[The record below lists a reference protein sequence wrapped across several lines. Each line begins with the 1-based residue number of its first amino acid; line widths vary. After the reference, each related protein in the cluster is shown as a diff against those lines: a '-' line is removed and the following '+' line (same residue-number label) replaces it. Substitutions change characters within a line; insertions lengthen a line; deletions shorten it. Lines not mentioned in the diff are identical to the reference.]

1 MRVEVLPGDGS
12 KWRKELMTEEY
23 VSVKFSLKEHV
34 RLRKGDHVSIDGVGD
49 FELVKT
55 SRPKWN
61 TSKGCWDYEQKFHAE
76 WEKWKNRKFFFNR
89 QSGNLEKTWSLTQYI
104 TYFLDLFIGNLKAAG
119 LGDNWR
125 WQVDDRELLSTIKNI
140 TFDGVSLF
148 DGITSIAKTW
158 GCEWWVDGRTVH
170 LGKCEFG
177 KAVRFEIGGYIT
189 DMSASES
196 DGEYCNR
203 LYAFGSTRNIPK
215 NYRGEQSQTA
225 IEGVVQKRLMLPA
238 GTNYVDA
245 WPNMDKDDV
254 VEGIVIFDDIYPRRV
269 GTLYGVTTKEYTDT
283 IEEEDGTTTENKW
296 KAYRYKD
303 AGLTFK
309 TDYMIDGEELR
320 IVFQS
325 GLLAG
330 CDFGVIFNPDAKKD
344 ESDPLAQVFEIVRN
358 EDYGIQLPNDTLKPQ
373 DGDKYV
379 LYGFDTRFVGE
390 TYLPAAENE
399 LLDKAIDQVMK
410 MVKDDNTYT
419 CPTDPVAC
427 AGYYIDPQKGQMFNA
442 DRIVDLDVGQSV
454 LLVNET
460 YFGTENRESRVRA
473 FEKDLNNIYKC
484 SYECGQSPRYSFFSK
499 KEQQVSTITYNG
511 KTYVSIAGNG
521 SAGGEM
527 GGGSSNIY
535 VLKRYDTV
543 TPTDSNV
550 FSAARALAEFVS
562 KQRDDI
568 VGGHLTLNKGFTAKD
583 IGRLLGGALFGQFI
597 EGLKGGRIDA
607 EGNSELN
614 ELIVRTN
621 TLLNALRVKGV
632 SEFDGNLF
640 SRDFVSGFVSGRGWG
655 ITQATVKNALG
666 VDETKYTGEFD
677 NLIVRGAM
685 RIFTLVVSQL
695 LGENDNRIFTAM
707 LEVDHYDPTTGRVYL
722 KTQDGKLY
730 NPFRKGDYIMVQQ
743 YNGMPDSSNDYYIT
757 KHYELIITAAGVG
770 DLSDKED
777 RLDWV
782 EFKNFTTAIDGG
794 TALSLI
800 KEGDTFCRV
809 DNETDADRKGII
821 QIMTVGAATP
831 YIDIAYGLK
840 TNPEEALKGRI
851 GNLQGIYN
859 PLFGQL
865 EGFGE
870 LLINLYAVGDFR
882 LRRTGES
889 VDAKIEM
896 LKNVFAT
903 QYQKQTYEMTEDDNY
918 LTNATFTENMD
929 GWTPDADED
938 TALLAYDDGTPIV
951 LNGSVVS
958 SGLHRANVEEYD
970 GKQMLHIQATGI
982 TQANALIRKPG
993 THKEYDQPA
1002 AGSTATTDASKD
1014 VQDTLYLSIKLLP
1027 KTAGKLTVGFKYSG
1041 SVPQGKT
1048 NTLPYTS
1055 AKQIAKSMEW
1065 QLLQFEGTWH
1075 GLGDFYLHY
1084 TGEMYVSILSVTDKA
1099 LDEFKRTVTTQIIQT
1114 SDNIKLLGTNI
1125 SKNGA
1130 AITQLGID
1138 LDAADRAIRLYV
1150 DTQDED
1156 LERRL
1161 GIVISD
1167 TEKAVKLYAE
1177 EYAKGYTD
1185 GELQNY
1191 YTKSQIDVTVN
1202 GINQSVISI
1211 NNNITQITSDITSL
1225 QSQID
1230 AANSAIEAN
1239 EAATNNLQ
1247 TYVDGAFADGI
1258 VSEAEKIAIEK
1269 YLNTLET
1276 TKKDV
1281 DAAYNDIIGNAY
1293 LEQAS
1298 PAYTALVTAKS
1309 DVDSKYESLVTE
1321 INNTIADGKA
1331 TTSEI
1336 TAVNTA
1342 FSKFN
1347 AAIKTFSTRVE
1358 EANEAI
1364 QDAIMK
1370 KANDAI
1376 SKVWA
1381 DTQTQLSAVRGEISD
1396 ANAATTA
1403 LRNYVDGAFQD
1414 GVLTDAEKAALRTYI
1429 NTLDTEGKELEKAY
1443 TELYG
1448 NSYLTGTPKSNL
1460 KTAYDNM
1467 VTYRG
1472 TLINVINAKL
1482 QLTKVTSSDI
1492 AAVDTAFD
1500 NYQTAIGTFSTRVEE
1515 ANEAIQDA
1523 IMKKAN
1529 DAISKVW
1536 ADTQTQ
1542 LSAVRGEI
1550 SDANAATTAL
1560 RNYVDGAFQDGV
1572 LTDAEKA
1579 ALRTYIN
1586 TLDTEGKELEKAY
1599 TELYGNSYLTGTPKS
1614 NLKTAYD
1621 NMVTYRGTLINV
1633 INAKLQ
1639 LTKVTS
1645 SDIAAVD
1652 TAFDNYQTA
1661 IGTFSTRVEEAN
1673 EAIRAAIKAALES
1686 EVSAAEERAKAK
1698 AKELADEAALGE
1710 YYNQSN
1716 NPWNSWAGG
1725 TEWRHIGAKWKATT
1739 DGVNY
1744 GNGSTVAG
1752 KLYRFY
1758 GGSTGNQNMWE
1769 EVNEAAVCISYISQ
1783 TKDHISAVV
1792 ANFDADG
1799 NVTAASGIAT
1809 TAEGNKL
1816 WASKSDFDTLSG
1828 TVSTHTTQITN
1839 NATAIGLR
1847 AYSSTVDALTGR
1859 VTNCES
1865 RLDINDTRISLSVE
1879 KDGVISAINQS
1890 AETVQISA
1898 SKIKLEGYTTI
1909 NSSFAVDVDG
1919 TTRIGGF
1926 KVSGNGLTNTPFD
1939 NDAYIIFRNDS
1950 HNIFAGFGGNIL
1962 PATSGARGLARFEN
1976 KDSDDWWGLG
1986 TNYSVLISAQGGAE
2000 NVALHIDGG
2009 NIQGIA
2015 LKTQIIGLDTISQ
2028 TTEPTSSTKYV
2039 TLTRYV
2045 NAVYASTQWFWNN
2058 TSKSPAVKN
2067 TKTRDIYITLPTM
2080 NHYDDGHMIMIKRG
2094 SNDGSTLRI
2103 AAGGSYHREYNT
2115 STYKWE
2121 DKYYSS
2127 YLVTENDIEETATT
2141 KLDKEGYAA
2150 VYIYFRDLTVTM
2162 NNTTY
2167 KGAWMEFRNPRYW

>member
-34 RLRKGDHVSIDGVGD
+34 RLRKGDHVSVEGVGD

-89 QSGNLEKTWSLTQYI
+89 QNGNLEKTWSLTQYI

-379 LYGFDTRFVGE
+379 LYGFDTRFVGD

-527 GGGSSNIY
+527 GGGGSNIY

-730 NPFRKGDYIMVQQ
+730 NPFRRGDYIMVQQ

-1055 AKQIAKSMEW
+1055 AKQIAKSMDW
-1065 QLLQFEGTWH
+1065 QLLQLEGTWH

-1177 EYAKGYTD
+1177 EWAKAYTD

-1191 YTKSQIDVTVN
+1191 YTKSQIDVTVS
-1202 GINQSVISI
+1202 GINQSVVGI
-1211 NNNITQITSDITSL
+1211 NNTLTSIAGDINSL

-1230 AANSAIEAN
+1230 E
-1239 EAATNNLQ
+1239 TNGAVDNLQ
-1247 TYVDGAFADGI
+1247 GDVDNLGDYVDGAFADGI
-1258 VSEAEKIAIEK
+1258 ISKAEKVAIEK
-1269 YLNTLET
+1269 YLKSIASTKSDLDAVYTKLINNSNLSSSSTEYSNLSAAKTALNTAYNTL
-1276 TKKDV
+1276 V
-1281 DAAYNDIIGNAY
+1281 
-1293 LEQAS
+1293 
-1298 PAYTALVTAKS
+1298 
-1309 DVDSKYESLVTE
+1309 
-1321 INNTIADGKA
+1321 NTINSAISDGKV
-1331 TTSEI
+1331 TSSEK

-1342 FSKFN
+1342 FDTFN
-1347 AAIKTFSTRVE
+1347 
-1358 EANEAI
+1358 
-1364 QDAIMK
+1364 
-1370 KANDAI
+1370 
-1376 SKVWA
+1376 
-1381 DTQTQLSAVRGEISD
+1381 SAV
-1396 ANAATTA
+1396 
-1403 LRNYVDGAFQD
+1403 
-1414 GVLTDAEKAALRTYI
+1414 
-1429 NTLDTEGKELEKAY
+1429 
-1443 TELYG
+1443 
-1448 NSYLTGTPKSNL
+1448 
-1460 KTAYDNM
+1460 
-1467 VTYRG
+1467 
-1472 TLINVINAKL
+1472 
-1482 QLTKVTSSDI
+1482 
-1492 AAVDTAFD
+1492 
-1500 NYQTAIGTFSTRVEE
+1500 GTFSTRVKEAEE
-1515 ANEAIQDA
+1515 YIRNAIA
-1523 IMKKAN
+1523 
-1529 DAISKVW
+1529 
-1536 ADTQTQ
+1536 
-1542 LSAVRGEI
+1542 
-1550 SDANAATTAL
+1550 
-1560 RNYVDGAFQDGV
+1560 
-1572 LTDAEKA
+1572 
-1579 ALRTYIN
+1579 
-1586 TLDTEGKELEKAY
+1586 
-1599 TELYGNSYLTGTPKS
+1599 
-1614 NLKTAYD
+1614 
-1621 NMVTYRGTLINV
+1621 
-1633 INAKLQ
+1633 
-1639 LTKVTS
+1639 
-1645 SDIAAVD
+1645 
-1652 TAFDNYQTA
+1652 
-1661 IGTFSTRVEEAN
+1661 
-1673 EAIRAAIKAALES
+1673 
-1686 EVSAAEERAKAK
+1686 SAAEERAKAK

-1710 YYNQSN
+1710 YYNQSS
-1716 NPWNSWAGG
+1716 NPWQSWASG
-1725 TEWRHIGAKWKATT
+1725 TEWRHIGCKWKATT
-1739 DGVNY
+1739 SGYSYYIRLADGTLQNA
-1744 GNGSTVAG
+1744 STVAG
-1752 KLYRFY
+1752 KIYRY
-1758 GGSTGNQNMWE
+1758 VGGDDPQGGQNANCWE
-1769 EVNEAAVCISYISQ
+1769 EVEAAASSTTYISQ

-1809 TAEGNKL
+1809 TAEGNNL
-1816 WASKSDFDTLSG
+1816 WASKSDFDADHGKLNTVDSNLNILAGQVTIINTNFNSDGSIAQTGYIYASVNNIKLGIEDGLSKTGIDITNKKIYINAENTVFNGNIRLMNPNEGLIIYDSYGNEKISVLSKTIGYLSNFDFGSDKRYSGQNTASRSSSGSTLTVVHDSLSLGSYSVGQKMDLHDIYVESYFNSHPFDTEATLRYTYVIKCTISSNNVRTIKTQTG
-1828 TVSTHTTQITN
+1828 TVSRGTN
-1839 NATAIGLR
+1839 SRNPWGF
-1847 AYSSTVDALTGR
+1847 ALTGYSNSSLSYAG
-1859 VTNCES
+1859 TYSIELTCKYTFSGSSISYIGNFIS
-1865 RLDINDTRISLSVE
+1865 RLSLYCLIVNTGINRLGTDGAVFASAATKYNWFGSDKTEIRCQNNALRVQSGSIMRSVFSPKDASFVDKWADISSLMPYVYLNQQNYTAGL
-1879 KDGVISAINQS
+1879 DVGVIIFS
-1890 AETVQISA
+1890 TVTGVSNP
-1898 SKIKLEGYTTI
+1898 SYNLYLPKPSDCPG
-1909 NSSFAVDVDG
+1909 
-1919 TTRIGGF
+1919 
-1926 KVSGNGLTNTPFD
+1926 KVYF
-1939 NDAYIIFRNDS
+1939 
-1950 HNIFAGFGGNIL
+1950 
-1962 PATSGARGLARFEN
+1962 
-1976 KDSDDWWGLG
+1976 
-1986 TNYSVLISAQGGAE
+1986 
-2000 NVALHIDGG
+2000 
-2009 NIQGIA
+2009 
-2015 LKTQIIGLDTISQ
+2015 
-2028 TTEPTSSTKYV
+2028 
-2039 TLTRYV
+2039 
-2045 NAVYASTQWFWNN
+2045 
-2058 TSKSPAVKN
+2058 VKN
-2067 TKTRDIYITLPTM
+2067 TASNSSSTNVYVSGDTRGYNFMDPDDCKTR
-2080 NHYDDGHMIMIKRG
+2080 
-2094 SNDGSTLRI
+2094 
-2103 AAGGSYHREYNT
+2103 NT
-2115 STYKWE
+2115 VNIGQRSAFFVSALWE
-2121 DKYYSS
+2121 W
-2127 YLVTENDIEETATT
+2127 
-2141 KLDKEGYAA
+2141 
-2150 VYIYFRDLTVTM
+2150 VYFYC
-2162 NNTTY
+2162 
-2167 KGAWMEFRNPRYW
+2167 G

>member
-379 LYGFDTRFVGE
+379 LYGFDTRFVGD

-982 TQANALIRKPG
+982 TQANALVRKPG

-1041 SVPQGKT
+1041 SVPEGKT

-1138 LDAADRAIRLYV
+1138 LDAADKAIRLYV

-1191 YTKSQIDVTVN
+1191 YTKSQIDVTVS
-1202 GINQSVISI
+1202 GINQSVVGI
-1211 NNNITQITSDITSL
+1211 NNTLTSIAGDINSL

-1230 AANSAIEAN
+1230 E
-1239 EAATNNLQ
+1239 TNGAVDNLQ
-1247 TYVDGAFADGI
+1247 GDVDNLGDYVDGAFADGI
-1258 VSEAEKIAIEK
+1258 ISKAEKVAIEK
-1269 YLNTLET
+1269 YLKSIAS
-1276 TKKDV
+1276 TKNDL
-1281 DAAYNDIIGNAY
+1281 DAAYTKLINNSNLSSSSTEYSNLSA
-1293 LEQAS
+1293 AK
-1298 PAYTALVTAKS
+1298 TALNTAYNTL
-1309 DVDSKYESLVTE
+1309 VDT
-1321 INNTIADGKA
+1321 INSAISDGKV
-1331 TTSEI
+1331 TSSEK

-1342 FSKFN
+1342 FDTFN
-1347 AAIKTFSTRVE
+1347 
-1358 EANEAI
+1358 
-1364 QDAIMK
+1364 
-1370 KANDAI
+1370 
-1376 SKVWA
+1376 
-1381 DTQTQLSAVRGEISD
+1381 SAV
-1396 ANAATTA
+1396 
-1403 LRNYVDGAFQD
+1403 
-1414 GVLTDAEKAALRTYI
+1414 
-1429 NTLDTEGKELEKAY
+1429 
-1443 TELYG
+1443 
-1448 NSYLTGTPKSNL
+1448 
-1460 KTAYDNM
+1460 
-1467 VTYRG
+1467 
-1472 TLINVINAKL
+1472 
-1482 QLTKVTSSDI
+1482 
-1492 AAVDTAFD
+1492 
-1500 NYQTAIGTFSTRVEE
+1500 GTFSTRVKEAEE
-1515 ANEAIQDA
+1515 YIRNAIA
-1523 IMKKAN
+1523 
-1529 DAISKVW
+1529 
-1536 ADTQTQ
+1536 
-1542 LSAVRGEI
+1542 
-1550 SDANAATTAL
+1550 
-1560 RNYVDGAFQDGV
+1560 
-1572 LTDAEKA
+1572 
-1579 ALRTYIN
+1579 
-1586 TLDTEGKELEKAY
+1586 
-1599 TELYGNSYLTGTPKS
+1599 
-1614 NLKTAYD
+1614 
-1621 NMVTYRGTLINV
+1621 
-1633 INAKLQ
+1633 
-1639 LTKVTS
+1639 
-1645 SDIAAVD
+1645 
-1652 TAFDNYQTA
+1652 
-1661 IGTFSTRVEEAN
+1661 
-1673 EAIRAAIKAALES
+1673 
-1686 EVSAAEERAKAK
+1686 SAAEERAKAK

-1710 YYNQSN
+1710 YYNQSS
-1716 NPWNSWAGG
+1716 NPWNSWASG
-1725 TEWRHIGAKWKATT
+1725 TEWRHIGCKWKATT
-1739 DGVNY
+1739 SGVNY
-1744 GNGSTVAG
+1744 GNGQTVAG
-1752 KLYRFY
+1752 KLYRYY
-1758 GGSTGNQNMWE
+1758 GGDTGNRNMWE
-1769 EVNEAAVCISYISQ
+1769 EVNEAAVSVSYISQ

-1792 ANFDADG
+1792 ANFDANG

-1816 WASKSDFDTLSG
+1816 WASKSSFDSLSS
-1828 TVSTHTTQITN
+1828 TVSTHTTQISN
-1839 NATAIGLR
+1839 NAEAIELR
-1847 AYSSTVDALTGR
+1847 ATKTTVDALTGR
-1859 VTNCES
+1859 VSTAES
-1865 RLDINDTRISLSVE
+1865 NISVLSTQITLRVE
-1879 KDGVISAINQS
+1879 KDGIISAINQS
-1890 AETVQISA
+1890 AESVKISA
-1898 SKIKLEGYTTI
+1898 SKILLEGYTTI
-1909 NSSFAVDVDG
+1909 NNSFSVDVDG
-1919 TTRIGGF
+1919 TTTMGGF
-1926 KVSGNGLTNTPFD
+1926 KVAGNGLTNIVSGKGD
-1939 NDAYIIFRNDS
+1939 SNMAYIICRNDYYGR
-1950 HNIFAGFGGNIL
+1950 FAGIGANVL
-1962 PATSGARGLARFEN
+1962 PATSGLSSAVGRFEN
-1976 KDSDDWWGLG
+1976 TDSHGWYSTNICLYLEAKNGERNYAFVGSGNGVLNGLVTGYKYNQLTCQKDILTEMPLKDGNIITYTCYVDNSGLALPTIQNVRYALGISDSTYFAFMLTIIQTTGSSGSSIYGKNNTVYNKSG
-1986 TNYSVLISAQGGAE
+1986 TKWMDDSKYPQIKSNNNENMDKIDMAQGDCIQF
-2000 NVALHIDGG
+2000 AL
-2009 NIQGIA
+2009 
-2015 LKTQIIGLDTISQ
+2015 
-2028 TTEPTSSTKYV
+2028 
-2039 TLTRYV
+2039 
-2045 NAVYASTQWFWNN
+2045 VY
-2058 TSKSPAVKN
+2058 
-2067 TKTRDIYITLPTM
+2067 
-2080 NHYDDGHMIMIKRG
+2080 
-2094 SNDGSTLRI
+2094 DGS
-2103 AAGGSYHREYNT
+2103 YN
-2115 STYKWE
+2115 
-2121 DKYYSS
+2121 
-2127 YLVTENDIEETATT
+2127 A
-2141 KLDKEGYAA
+2141 
-2150 VYIYFRDLTVTM
+2150 YIVGHK
-2162 NNTTY
+2162 N
-2167 KGAWMEFRNPRYW
+2167 

>member
-34 RLRKGDHVSIDGVGD
+34 RLRKGDHVSIDSVGD

-125 WQVDDRELLSTIKNI
+125 WQVDDLELLSTIKNI

-148 DGITSIAKTW
+148 DGITTIAKTW

-379 LYGFDTRFVGE
+379 LYGFDTRFVGD

-399 LLDKAIDQVMK
+399 LLDKSIDQVMK

-527 GGGSSNIY
+527 GGGGSNIY

-655 ITQATVKNALG
+655 ITQATVQNALG

-707 LEVDHYDPTTGRVYL
+707 LEVDHYDPMTGRVYL

-982 TQANALIRKPG
+982 TQKNALVRKPG

-1055 AKQIAKSMEW
+1055 AKQIAKSMDW
-1065 QLLQFEGTWH
+1065 QLLQLEGTWH

-1177 EYAKGYTD
+1177 EWAKAYTD

-1191 YTKSQIDVTVN
+1191 YTKSQIDVTVS
-1202 GINQSVISI
+1202 GINQSVVGI
-1211 NNNITQITSDITSL
+1211 NNTLTSIAGDINSL

-1230 AANSAIEAN
+1230 E
-1239 EAATNNLQ
+1239 TNGAVDNLQ
-1247 TYVDGAFADGI
+1247 GDVDNLGDYVDGAFADGI
-1258 VSEAEKIAIEK
+1258 ISKAEKVAIEK
-1269 YLNTLET
+1269 YLKSIAS
-1276 TKKDV
+1276 TKSDL
-1281 DAAYNDIIGNAY
+1281 DAAYTKLINNSKLSSSSTEYSNLSA
-1293 LEQAS
+1293 AK
-1298 PAYTALVTAKS
+1298 TALNTA
-1309 DVDSKYESLVTE
+1309 YNTLV
-1321 INNTIADGKA
+1321 NTINSAISDGKV
-1331 TTSEI
+1331 TSSEK

-1342 FSKFN
+1342 FDTFN
-1347 AAIKTFSTRVE
+1347 
-1358 EANEAI
+1358 
-1364 QDAIMK
+1364 
-1370 KANDAI
+1370 
-1376 SKVWA
+1376 
-1381 DTQTQLSAVRGEISD
+1381 SAV
-1396 ANAATTA
+1396 
-1403 LRNYVDGAFQD
+1403 
-1414 GVLTDAEKAALRTYI
+1414 
-1429 NTLDTEGKELEKAY
+1429 
-1443 TELYG
+1443 
-1448 NSYLTGTPKSNL
+1448 
-1460 KTAYDNM
+1460 
-1467 VTYRG
+1467 
-1472 TLINVINAKL
+1472 
-1482 QLTKVTSSDI
+1482 
-1492 AAVDTAFD
+1492 
-1500 NYQTAIGTFSTRVEE
+1500 GTFSTRVKEAEE
-1515 ANEAIQDA
+1515 YIRNAIA
-1523 IMKKAN
+1523 
-1529 DAISKVW
+1529 
-1536 ADTQTQ
+1536 
-1542 LSAVRGEI
+1542 
-1550 SDANAATTAL
+1550 
-1560 RNYVDGAFQDGV
+1560 
-1572 LTDAEKA
+1572 
-1579 ALRTYIN
+1579 
-1586 TLDTEGKELEKAY
+1586 
-1599 TELYGNSYLTGTPKS
+1599 
-1614 NLKTAYD
+1614 
-1621 NMVTYRGTLINV
+1621 
-1633 INAKLQ
+1633 
-1639 LTKVTS
+1639 
-1645 SDIAAVD
+1645 
-1652 TAFDNYQTA
+1652 
-1661 IGTFSTRVEEAN
+1661 
-1673 EAIRAAIKAALES
+1673 
-1686 EVSAAEERAKAK
+1686 SAAEERAKAK

-1710 YYNQSN
+1710 YYYQEN
-1716 NPWNSWAGG
+1716 NPWNSWTGG
-1725 TEWRHIGAKWKATT
+1725 TEWRHIGCKWKAKVGGTSYYVAT
-1739 DGVNY
+1739 PSG
-1744 GNGSTVAG
+1744 GTESRTTVAN
-1752 KLYRFY
+1752 KLYRY
-1758 GGSTGNQNMWE
+1758 LGGSTGNANVWE
-1769 EVNEAAVCISYISQ
+1769 EVNEAAVSISYISQ

-1816 WASKSDFDTLSG
+1816 WASKSSFDSLSS
-1828 TVSTHTTQITN
+1828 TVSTHTTQISN
-1839 NATAIGLR
+1839 NAEAIELR
-1847 AYSSTVDALTGR
+1847 ATKTTVDALTGR
-1859 VTNCES
+1859 VSTAES
-1865 RLDINDTRISLSVE
+1865 NISVLSTQITLRVE
-1879 KDGVISAINQS
+1879 KDGIISAINQS
-1890 AETVQISA
+1890 AESVKISA
-1898 SKIKLEGYTTI
+1898 SKILLEGYTTI
-1909 NSSFAVDVDG
+1909 NNSFSVDVDG
-1919 TTRIGGF
+1919 TTTMGGF
-1926 KVSGNGLTNTPFD
+1926 KVAGNGLTNIVSGKGD
-1939 NDAYIIFRNDS
+1939 SNMAYIICRNDYYGR
-1950 HNIFAGFGGNIL
+1950 FAGIGANVL
-1962 PATSGARGLARFEN
+1962 PATSGLSSAVGRFEN
-1976 KDSDDWWGLG
+1976 TDSHGWYSTNICLYLEAKNGERNYAFIGSGNGVLNGLVAGYKYNQLTCQKDKLTELPLKDGNVITYTCSVDNSGLALPTIQNVRLALG
-1986 TNYSVLISAQGGAE
+1986 IGNSTYFTLQLIVIQTSGASGSSVYGRNNSVYNSSGSYWMNNANYPQIKSNDNDNMDRIDMAQG
-2000 NVALHIDGG
+2000 D
-2009 NIQGIA
+2009 
-2015 LKTQIIGLDTISQ
+2015 IIHFVL
-2028 TTEPTSSTKYV
+2028 
-2039 TLTRYV
+2039 
-2045 NAVYASTQWFWNN
+2045 VYN
-2058 TSKSPAVKN
+2058 
-2067 TKTRDIYITLPTM
+2067 
-2080 NHYDDGHMIMIKRG
+2080 
-2094 SNDGSTLRI
+2094 
-2103 AAGGSYHREYNT
+2103 GSYNAYIVGHRN
-2115 STYKWE
+2115 
-2121 DKYYSS
+2121 
-2127 YLVTENDIEETATT
+2127 
-2141 KLDKEGYAA
+2141 
-2150 VYIYFRDLTVTM
+2150 
-2162 NNTTY
+2162 
-2167 KGAWMEFRNPRYW
+2167 

>member
-1 MRVEVLPGDGS
+1 MKIFTNRNALRVEVLPGDGS

-34 RLRKGDHVSIDGVGD
+34 RLRKGDHVSIDSVGD

-379 LYGFDTRFVGE
+379 LYGFDTRFVGD

-918 LTNATFTENMD
+918 LTNATFTENMY

-1002 AGSTATTDASKD
+1002 AGSTSTTDASKD

-1027 KTAGKLTVGFKYSG
+1027 KTAGNLTVGFKYSG

-1055 AKQIAKSMEW
+1055 AKQIAKSMDW

-1138 LDAADRAIRLYV
+1138 LDAADKAIRLYV

-1191 YTKSQIDVTVN
+1191 YTKSQIDVTVS
-1202 GINQSVISI
+1202 GINQSVVGI
-1211 NNNITQITSDITSL
+1211 NNTLTSIAGDINNL

-1230 AANSAIEAN
+1230 E
-1239 EAATNNLQ
+1239 TNGAVDNLQ
-1247 TYVDGAFADGI
+1247 GDVDNLGDYVDGAFADGI
-1258 VSEAEKIAIEK
+1258 ISKAEKVAIEK
-1269 YLNTLET
+1269 YLKSIAS
-1276 TKKDV
+1276 TKSDL
-1281 DAAYNDIIGNAY
+1281 DAAYTKLINNSNLSSSSTEYSNLSA
-1293 LEQAS
+1293 AK
-1298 PAYTALVTAKS
+1298 TALNTAYNTL
-1309 DVDSKYESLVTE
+1309 VDT
-1321 INNTIADGKA
+1321 INSAISDGKV
-1331 TTSEI
+1331 TSSEK
-1336 TAVNTA
+1336 TSVNTA
-1342 FSKFN
+1342 FDTFN
-1347 AAIKTFSTRVE
+1347 
-1358 EANEAI
+1358 
-1364 QDAIMK
+1364 
-1370 KANDAI
+1370 
-1376 SKVWA
+1376 
-1381 DTQTQLSAVRGEISD
+1381 SAV
-1396 ANAATTA
+1396 
-1403 LRNYVDGAFQD
+1403 
-1414 GVLTDAEKAALRTYI
+1414 
-1429 NTLDTEGKELEKAY
+1429 
-1443 TELYG
+1443 
-1448 NSYLTGTPKSNL
+1448 
-1460 KTAYDNM
+1460 
-1467 VTYRG
+1467 
-1472 TLINVINAKL
+1472 
-1482 QLTKVTSSDI
+1482 
-1492 AAVDTAFD
+1492 
-1500 NYQTAIGTFSTRVEE
+1500 GTFSTRVKEAEE
-1515 ANEAIQDA
+1515 YIRNAIA
-1523 IMKKAN
+1523 
-1529 DAISKVW
+1529 
-1536 ADTQTQ
+1536 
-1542 LSAVRGEI
+1542 
-1550 SDANAATTAL
+1550 
-1560 RNYVDGAFQDGV
+1560 
-1572 LTDAEKA
+1572 
-1579 ALRTYIN
+1579 
-1586 TLDTEGKELEKAY
+1586 
-1599 TELYGNSYLTGTPKS
+1599 
-1614 NLKTAYD
+1614 
-1621 NMVTYRGTLINV
+1621 
-1633 INAKLQ
+1633 
-1639 LTKVTS
+1639 
-1645 SDIAAVD
+1645 
-1652 TAFDNYQTA
+1652 
-1661 IGTFSTRVEEAN
+1661 
-1673 EAIRAAIKAALES
+1673 
-1686 EVSAAEERAKAK
+1686 SAAEERAKAK

-1710 YYNQSN
+1710 YYYQEN
-1716 NPWNSWAGG
+1716 NPWNSWTGG
-1725 TEWRHIGAKWKATT
+1725 TEWRHIGCKWKAKVSGTGYNVAT
-1739 DGVNY
+1739 PSG
-1744 GNGSTVAG
+1744 GTESRTTVAN
-1752 KLYRFY
+1752 KLYRY
-1758 GGSTGNQNMWE
+1758 LGGSTGNANVWE
-1769 EVNEAAVCISYISQ
+1769 EVNEAAVSISYISQ

-1816 WASKSDFDTLSG
+1816 WASKSDFDADHGKLNTVESTLDILAGQVTIINTNFNSDGSIAQTGYIYASVNNIKLGIEDGLTKTGIDITNKKIYVNAENTVFNGNIRLNNPNEGLIIYDGYGNEKISVLSKAIGSFSSFDFGSDKRYSGTKSTSRSSSGSTLTVVHDSLSLGSYTAGQKMDLHDMFVDGYFSSHAFETDATLKYTYVIKCTVSSSNVQTIKTQTG
-1828 TVSTHTTQITN
+1828 TVSRGTN
-1839 NATAIGLR
+1839 SRNPFGF
-1847 AYSSTVDALTGR
+1847 ALTGY
-1859 VTNCES
+1859 TNS
-1865 RLDINDTRISLSVE
+1865 SLSYTGTYSIE
-1879 KDGVISAINQS
+1879 ITCEYTFTGSSISYTGTFYSKLNLYCLIANTGIN
-1890 AETVQISA
+1890 
-1898 SKIKLEGYTTI
+1898 
-1909 NSSFAVDVDG
+1909 
-1919 TTRIGGF
+1919 RIGTDGA
-1926 KVSGNGLTNTPFD
+1926 V
-1939 NDAYIIFRNDS
+1939 
-1950 HNIFAGFGGNIL
+1950 FA
-1962 PATSGARGLARFEN
+1962 
-1976 KDSDDWWGLG
+1976 
-1986 TNYSVLISAQGGAE
+1986 SA
-2000 NVALHIDGG
+2000 
-2009 NIQGIA
+2009 
-2015 LKTQIIGLDTISQ
+2015 
-2028 TTEPTSSTKYV
+2028 STKYNWFGNDK
-2039 TLTRYV
+2039 TEIRYLN
-2045 NAVYASTQWFWNN
+2045 NAMRVQNGGIMRSVFSPKDGSFVDKWADISSLLPYAYINTQYYTAGLDVGVILFSTVLGVSDPAYYLYLPKPSTCPGKVYF
-2058 TSKSPAVKN
+2058 VKN
-2067 TKTRDIYITLPTM
+2067 LADNSSSTNVYVSGDTTGNNFMDPDDTEIRSSVDIGRRSAIFVSAM
-2080 NHYDDGHMIMIKRG
+2080 H
-2094 SNDGSTLRI
+2094 
-2103 AAGGSYHREYNT
+2103 E
-2115 STYKWE
+2115 W
-2121 DKYYSS
+2121 
-2127 YLVTENDIEETATT
+2127 
-2141 KLDKEGYAA
+2141 
-2150 VYIYFRDLTVTM
+2150 VYFYC
-2162 NNTTY
+2162 
-2167 KGAWMEFRNPRYW
+2167 G

>member
-76 WEKWKNRKFFFNR
+76 WEKWKNRIFFFNR

-148 DGITSIAKTW
+148 DGITTIAKTW

-379 LYGFDTRFVGE
+379 LYGFDTRFVGD

-640 SRDFVSGFVSGRGWG
+640 SRDFVSGFVSGRGGG

-982 TQANALIRKPG
+982 TQANDLIRKPG

-1002 AGSTATTDASKD
+1002 AGSTSTTDASKD

-1138 LDAADRAIRLYV
+1138 LDAADKAIRLYV

-1177 EYAKGYTD
+1177 EWAKAYTD

-1191 YTKSQIDVTVN
+1191 YTKSQIDVTVS
-1202 GINQSVISI
+1202 GINQSVVGI
-1211 NNNITQITSDITSL
+1211 NNTLTSIAGDINSL

-1230 AANSAIEAN
+1230 E
-1239 EAATNNLQ
+1239 TNGAVDNLQ
-1247 TYVDGAFADGI
+1247 GDVDNLGDYVDGAFADGI
-1258 VSEAEKIAIEK
+1258 ISKAEKVAIEK
-1269 YLNTLET
+1269 YLKSIAS
-1276 TKKDV
+1276 TKSDL
-1281 DAAYNDIIGNAY
+1281 DAAYTKLINNSNLSSSSTEYSNLSA
-1293 LEQAS
+1293 AK
-1298 PAYTALVTAKS
+1298 TALNTAYNTL
-1309 DVDSKYESLVTE
+1309 VDT
-1321 INNTIADGKA
+1321 INSAISDGKV
-1331 TTSEI
+1331 TSSEK

-1342 FSKFN
+1342 FDTFN
-1347 AAIKTFSTRVE
+1347 
-1358 EANEAI
+1358 
-1364 QDAIMK
+1364 
-1370 KANDAI
+1370 
-1376 SKVWA
+1376 
-1381 DTQTQLSAVRGEISD
+1381 SAV
-1396 ANAATTA
+1396 
-1403 LRNYVDGAFQD
+1403 
-1414 GVLTDAEKAALRTYI
+1414 
-1429 NTLDTEGKELEKAY
+1429 
-1443 TELYG
+1443 
-1448 NSYLTGTPKSNL
+1448 
-1460 KTAYDNM
+1460 
-1467 VTYRG
+1467 
-1472 TLINVINAKL
+1472 
-1482 QLTKVTSSDI
+1482 
-1492 AAVDTAFD
+1492 
-1500 NYQTAIGTFSTRVEE
+1500 GTFSTRVKEAEE
-1515 ANEAIQDA
+1515 YIRNAIA
-1523 IMKKAN
+1523 
-1529 DAISKVW
+1529 
-1536 ADTQTQ
+1536 
-1542 LSAVRGEI
+1542 
-1550 SDANAATTAL
+1550 
-1560 RNYVDGAFQDGV
+1560 
-1572 LTDAEKA
+1572 
-1579 ALRTYIN
+1579 
-1586 TLDTEGKELEKAY
+1586 
-1599 TELYGNSYLTGTPKS
+1599 
-1614 NLKTAYD
+1614 
-1621 NMVTYRGTLINV
+1621 
-1633 INAKLQ
+1633 
-1639 LTKVTS
+1639 
-1645 SDIAAVD
+1645 
-1652 TAFDNYQTA
+1652 
-1661 IGTFSTRVEEAN
+1661 
-1673 EAIRAAIKAALES
+1673 
-1686 EVSAAEERAKAK
+1686 SAAEERAKAK

-1710 YYNQSN
+1710 YYNQSS
-1716 NPWNSWAGG
+1716 NPWNSWPSG
-1725 TEWRHIGAKWKATT
+1725 TEWRHIGCKWKATT
-1739 DGVNY
+1739 SGVNY
-1744 GNGSTVAG
+1744 GNGTTVEG
-1752 KLYRFY
+1752 KLYRYY
-1758 GGSTGNQNMWE
+1758 GGDTGNRNMWE
-1769 EVNEAAVCISYISQ
+1769 EVNEAAVSVSYISQ

-1792 ANFDADG
+1792 ANFDANG

-1816 WASKSDFDTLSG
+1816 WASKSSFDSLSS
-1828 TVSTHTTQITN
+1828 TVSTHTTQISN
-1839 NATAIGLR
+1839 NAQAIELR
-1847 AYSSTVDALTGR
+1847 ATKTTVDALTGR
-1859 VTNCES
+1859 VSTAES
-1865 RLDINDTRISLSVE
+1865 NISVLSTQITLRVE
-1879 KDGVISAINQS
+1879 KDGIISAINQS
-1890 AETVQISA
+1890 AESVKISA
-1898 SKIKLEGYTTI
+1898 SKILLEGYTTI
-1909 NSSFAVDVDG
+1909 NNSFSVDVDG
-1919 TTRIGGF
+1919 TTTMGGF
-1926 KVSGNGLTNTPFD
+1926 KVAGNGLTNIVSGKGD
-1939 NDAYIIFRNDS
+1939 SNMAYIICRNDYYGR
-1950 HNIFAGFGGNIL
+1950 FAGIGANVL
-1962 PATSGARGLARFEN
+1962 PATSGLSSAVGRFEN
-1976 KDSDDWWGLG
+1976 TDSHGWYSTNICLYLEAKNGERNYAFVGSGNGVLNGLVTGYKYNQLTCQKDILTEMPLKDGNIITYTCYVDNSGLALPTIQNVRYALGISDSTYFAFMLTIIQTTGSSGSSIYGKNNTVYNKSG
-1986 TNYSVLISAQGGAE
+1986 TKWMDDSKYPQIKSNNNENMDKIDMAQGDCIQF
-2000 NVALHIDGG
+2000 AL
-2009 NIQGIA
+2009 
-2015 LKTQIIGLDTISQ
+2015 
-2028 TTEPTSSTKYV
+2028 
-2039 TLTRYV
+2039 
-2045 NAVYASTQWFWNN
+2045 VYN
-2058 TSKSPAVKN
+2058 
-2067 TKTRDIYITLPTM
+2067 
-2080 NHYDDGHMIMIKRG
+2080 
-2094 SNDGSTLRI
+2094 
-2103 AAGGSYHREYNT
+2103 GSYN
-2115 STYKWE
+2115 
-2121 DKYYSS
+2121 
-2127 YLVTENDIEETATT
+2127 A
-2141 KLDKEGYAA
+2141 
-2150 VYIYFRDLTVTM
+2150 YIVGHK
-2162 NNTTY
+2162 N
-2167 KGAWMEFRNPRYW
+2167 

>member
-61 TSKGCWDYEQKFHAE
+61 NSKGCWDYEQKFHAE

-148 DGITSIAKTW
+148 DGITTIAKTC

-320 IVFQS
+320 IEFQS

-344 ESDPLAQVFEIVRN
+344 ESDQLAQVFEIVRN

-379 LYGFDTRFVGE
+379 LYGFDTRFVGD

-982 TQANALIRKPG
+982 TQKNALVRKPG

-1055 AKQIAKSMEW
+1055 AKQIAKSMDW

-1084 TGEMYVSILSVTDKA
+1084 TGEMYVSVLSVTDKA

-1138 LDAADRAIRLYV
+1138 LDAADKAIRLYV

-1211 NNNITQITSDITSL
+1211 NNNITQITSDINSL

-1281 DAAYNDIIGNAY
+1281 DAAYNDLIGNAY

-1381 DTQTQLSAVRGEISD
+1381 DTQTQLSAVRGEIAD
-1396 ANAATTA
+1396 ANT
-1403 LRNYVDGAFQD
+1403 
-1414 GVLTDAEKAALRTYI
+1414 
-1429 NTLDTEGKELEKAY
+1429 
-1443 TELYG
+1443 
-1448 NSYLTGTPKSNL
+1448 
-1460 KTAYDNM
+1460 
-1467 VTYRG
+1467 
-1472 TLINVINAKL
+1472 
-1482 QLTKVTSSDI
+1482 
-1492 AAVDTAFD
+1492 
-1500 NYQTAIGTFSTRVEE
+1500 
-1515 ANEAIQDA
+1515 
-1523 IMKKAN
+1523 
-1529 DAISKVW
+1529 
-1536 ADTQTQ
+1536 
-1542 LSAVRGEI
+1542 
-1550 SDANAATTAL
+1550 ATTAL

-1673 EAIRAAIKAALES
+1673 EAIRAALKAALES

-1710 YYNQSN
+1710 YYNQSS
-1716 NPWNSWAGG
+1716 NPWQKWASG
-1725 TEWRHIGAKWKATT
+1725 TEWRHIGCKWKATT
-1739 DGVNY
+1739 SGVSFA
-1744 GNGSTVAG
+1744 NGTTVAG
-1752 KLYRFY
+1752 KLYRYY
-1758 GGSTGNQNMWE
+1758 GGDTGNKNMWE
-1769 EVNEAAVCISYISQ
+1769 EVNEAAVSVSYISQ

-1792 ANFDADG
+1792 ANFDANG

-1816 WASKSDFDTLSG
+1816 WASKSSFDSLSS
-1828 TVSTHTTQITN
+1828 TVSTHTTQISN
-1839 NATAIGLR
+1839 NAEAIELR
-1847 AYSSTVDALTGR
+1847 ATKTTVDALTGR
-1859 VTNCES
+1859 VSTAES
-1865 RLDINDTRISLSVE
+1865 NISVLSTQITLRVE
-1879 KDGVISAINQS
+1879 KDGIISAINQS
-1890 AETVQISA
+1890 AESVKISA
-1898 SKIKLEGYTTI
+1898 SKILLEGYTTI
-1909 NSSFAVDVDG
+1909 NNSFSVDVDG
-1919 TTRIGGF
+1919 TTTMGGF
-1926 KVSGNGLTNTPFD
+1926 KVAGNGLTNIVSGKGD
-1939 NDAYIIFRNDS
+1939 RNMAYIICRNDYYGR
-1950 HNIFAGFGGNIL
+1950 FAGIGANVL
-1962 PATSGARGLARFEN
+1962 PATSGLSSAVGRFEN
-1976 KDSDDWWGLG
+1976 TDSHGWYSTNICLYLEAKNGERNYAFVGSGNGVLNGLVTGYKYNQLTCQKDILTEMPLKDGNIITYTCYVDNSGLALPTIQNVRYALGISDSTYFAFMLTIIQTTGSSGSSIYGKNNTVYNKSG
-1986 TNYSVLISAQGGAE
+1986 TKWMDDSKYPQIKSNNNENMDKIDMAQGDCIQF
-2000 NVALHIDGG
+2000 AL
-2009 NIQGIA
+2009 
-2015 LKTQIIGLDTISQ
+2015 
-2028 TTEPTSSTKYV
+2028 
-2039 TLTRYV
+2039 
-2045 NAVYASTQWFWNN
+2045 VYN
-2058 TSKSPAVKN
+2058 
-2067 TKTRDIYITLPTM
+2067 
-2080 NHYDDGHMIMIKRG
+2080 
-2094 SNDGSTLRI
+2094 
-2103 AAGGSYHREYNT
+2103 GSYN
-2115 STYKWE
+2115 
-2121 DKYYSS
+2121 
-2127 YLVTENDIEETATT
+2127 A
-2141 KLDKEGYAA
+2141 
-2150 VYIYFRDLTVTM
+2150 YIVGHK
-2162 NNTTY
+2162 N
-2167 KGAWMEFRNPRYW
+2167 